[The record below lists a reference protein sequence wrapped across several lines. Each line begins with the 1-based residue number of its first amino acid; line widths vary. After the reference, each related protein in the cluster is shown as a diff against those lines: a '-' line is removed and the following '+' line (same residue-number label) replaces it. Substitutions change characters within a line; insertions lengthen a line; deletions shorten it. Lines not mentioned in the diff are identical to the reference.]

1 MASVAKLEDLVA
13 LNNVIKG
20 MRKQHPDA
28 YGDIKE
34 IILRNRSTGYRN
46 FCKLFIGEWTP
57 EELKSGKKNQRKDMV
72 DPDI

>member
-1 MASVAKLEDLVA
+1 
-13 LNNVIKG
+13 